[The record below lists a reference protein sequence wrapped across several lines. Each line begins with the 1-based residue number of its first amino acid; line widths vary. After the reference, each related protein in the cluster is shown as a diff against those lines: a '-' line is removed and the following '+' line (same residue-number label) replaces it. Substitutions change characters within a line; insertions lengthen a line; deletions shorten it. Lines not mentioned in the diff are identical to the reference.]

1 LDAVLLTQHRKL
13 NRWLQLGGHVDG
25 ESDVLVSSVREAQE
39 ESGIDEIEV
48 LLASPIDIDIHEIPA
63 RKDEPAHC
71 HYDLRFL
78 LMAKHENIQISEESI
93 DLRWLPFSEIGDF
106 IDELSMLRLHAKS
119 QAWLSQYYPI

>member
-1 LDAVLLTQHRKL
+1 M
-13 NRWLQLGGHVDG
+13 
-25 ESDVLVSSVREAQE
+25 REAQE